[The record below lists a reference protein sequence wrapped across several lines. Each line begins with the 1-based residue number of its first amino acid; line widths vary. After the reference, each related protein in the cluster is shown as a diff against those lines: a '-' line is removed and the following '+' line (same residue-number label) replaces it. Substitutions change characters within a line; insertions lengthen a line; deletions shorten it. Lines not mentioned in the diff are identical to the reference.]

1 MEIFIIRP
9 KSLPAAGY
17 THLLHNVKSS
27 NKKEKKSAG
36 KKYKIIWI
44 FLSSILDLTWTSNG
58 LYIWFWFNSID
69 RRDDVLH
76 PESCR
81 GLTAVLYRR
90 QKRSHPS
97 SASNGCKSE
106 RKDNMSV
113 FVLWARLLW
122 VRQSQETSVATNRL
136 SRRRKR
142 SARLCW
148 RESVKRLLNLPM
160 YTKNSS
166 SVSSLIDSTTFFSLP
181 LSERSQT
188 DTEKK
193 DGKRYDKAD
202 KNEKKE
208 N

>member
-1 MEIFIIRP
+1 MNISISYPWFNLNLQQPLHLILIQFYW
-9 KSLPAAGY
+9 STWWCPASPLMQGAY
-17 THLLHNVKSS
+17 S
-27 NKKEKKSAG
+27 
-36 KKYKIIWI
+36 
-44 FLSSILDLTWTSNG
+44 SSIPTS
-58 LYIWFWFNSID
+58 
-69 RRDDVLH
+69 
-76 PESCR
+76 
-81 GLTAVLYRR
+81 
-90 QKRSHPS
+90 KRSHPS

-122 VRQSQETSVATNRL
+122 VRQSQETSVATNRR